1 MEMVERKRKMKMKV
15 RREKNMVGEEGKEKK
30 MKKKNK
36 IVQKKLTRVIL
47 KRTRLKK

>member
-1 MEMVERKRKMKMKV
+1 
-15 RREKNMVGEEGKEKK
+15 MVGEEGKEKK